1 MAYYRKYRA
10 IKKEA
15 NAWLSNIV
23 VEEPGDDE
31 FGESELEVN
40 ENEMQYEHVTADR
53 DDASS
58 SGSRD
63 GMESE
68 HNSEDTW
75 DSEEEYCEE
84 QCPESSL
91 QSDLGQWLVQHGI
104 TREAGNSLL
113 ALLRKHGHHGLPKD
127 SRTLKKTPRMIPVT
141 DICGG
146 EYIYFG
152 LKRAIEMRPLT
163 RPSPECRKVEVQVNV
178 DGVPLLK
185 SSSAQFWPILCSVN
199 QAEPVLVALYRG
211 TGKPKSLDDYMRDF
225 VTEMLDLMRDGT
237 GCRSCDDNHQVE
249 VVFDSVVCDAPARAF
264 LKNITGHTS
273 KHACERCLAIGVSVS
288 NRVTFNTP
296 GCFSA
301 ENRCSDKFS
310 NLEYLGTHQNGPT
323 PLTCLTEQC
332 VSIFPLDYMHLI
344 CLGVVRR
351 MINFWRNGDRIVKLS
366 SRQILEISEHLI
378 AVRKHIPSEFARR
391 PRSLL
396 EVDRWKA
403 TEFRQFLLYTGP
415 VILKSV
421 IPSSLYKHF
430 LTLSVSISILLR
442 EDIQEDSALV
452 DYADKLL
459 HHFVQNSERLYGQT
473 FVVFNVHNVLHV
485 ADDVKYFGRPLDRL
499 SAFKYENYLQKL
511 KRMIR
516 SASNPLVQVAKRID
530 EIQYANLPESV
541 GVSSRRSI
549 IPGGRDSTVF
559 LRNGQ
564 FATVIE
570 AREHNLLCDIYDRHC
585 MQPFY
590 SEPCSS
596 EILNIFFA
604 KSLKST
610 VKEVDVSRVKCKGLK
625 LPHKDGFVL
634 MPMLHQVTANCH
646 NYHVWLM
653 FVIKT
658 SKKAVQNASVLWIRL

>member
-1 MAYYRKYRA
+1 
-10 IKKEA
+10 
-15 NAWLSNIV
+15 
-23 VEEPGDDE
+23 
-31 FGESELEVN
+31 
-40 ENEMQYEHVTADR
+40 
-53 DDASS
+53 
-58 SGSRD
+58 
-63 GMESE
+63 
-68 HNSEDTW
+68 
-75 DSEEEYCEE
+75 
-84 QCPESSL
+84 
-91 QSDLGQWLVQHGI
+91 
-104 TREAGNSLL
+104 
-113 ALLRKHGHHGLPKD
+113 
-127 SRTLKKTPRMIPVT
+127 
-141 DICGG
+141 
-146 EYIYFG
+146 
-152 LKRAIEMRPLT
+152 
-163 RPSPECRKVEVQVNV
+163 
-178 DGVPLLK
+178 
-185 SSSAQFWPILCSVN
+185 
-199 QAEPVLVALYRG
+199 
-211 TGKPKSLDDYMRDF
+211 MRDF
-225 VTEMLDLMRDGT
+225 VTEMVDLMRDGT

-310 NLEYLGTHQNGPT
+310 NLEYLGTHQNGPI

-421 IPSSLYKHF
+421 IPSYLYKHF

-485 ADDVKYFGRPLDRL
+485 ADDVKYFGRPLDQL

-541 GVSSRRSI
+541 GVSSHRSI